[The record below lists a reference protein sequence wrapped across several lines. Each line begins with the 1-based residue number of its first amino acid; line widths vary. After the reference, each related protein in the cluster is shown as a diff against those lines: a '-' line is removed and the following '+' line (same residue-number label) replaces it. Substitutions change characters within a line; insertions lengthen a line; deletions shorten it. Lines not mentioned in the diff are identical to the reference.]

1 MMTPKI
7 IHYCWFG
14 PKPIPEL
21 EQQCIASWKKYLPD
35 YELKFWNESTF
46 DLSSA
51 PLFARQAYEH
61 KKYAFVSD
69 YVRMK
74 VLYEYGG
81 LYLDTDLEILKPLD
95 GILKPGANVMGFENH
110 HHLGTA
116 ILWFAPKNDIIKSVL
131 AYYETHPFVDKNNR
145 LDIIANVTILTDV
158 LKTHGMTV
166 NGEHQTVGDIDI
178 CKREVFYP
186 KKISSKEFACTE
198 ETLTIH
204 RYSCSWLSEKQKAR
218 GNNKMWI
225 KFARPTLLFL
235 RSAGV
240 KMIGKE
246 NIRSIEVWIR
256 NKMN

>member
-1 MMTPKI
+1 MIPKI

-81 LYLDTDLEILKPLD
+81 LYLDTDLEIIKDIQP
-95 GILKPGANVMGFENH
+95 ILQQDVNMLGFETRS
-110 HHLGTA
+110 HLGTA
-116 ILWFAPKNDIIKSVL
+116 IMWFVPKNTIIKSAL
-131 AYYETHPFVDKNNR
+131 SYYETHPFVDKNGNF
-145 LDIIANVTILTDV
+145 DVIANTAILTDV
-158 LKTHGMTV
+158 LAPLGLRNDGSYQIIK
-166 NGEHQTVGDIDI
+166 DIVI
-178 CKREVFYP
+178 YNREFFYP
-186 KKISSKEFACTE
+186 KKISMSDFRCTD
-198 ETLTIH
+198 ETLAIH
-204 RYSCSWLSEKQKAR
+204 RCSNSWMTEKQKRR
-218 GNNKMWI
+218 GNNKFWI
-225 KFARPTLLFL
+225 NVIRPILLHL
-235 RSAGV
+235 RGLGIV
-240 KMIGKE
+240 IIGKGR
-246 NIRSIEVWIR
+246 IRSLEVWLR
-256 NKMN
+256 NKLK